1 MLTSTF
7 ALPRRTSGPAL
18 YLALALL
25 AVALVACGRS
35 GSPIATIDAIDRAF
49 DRGDFAEASSHFEGR
64 GLAVVEDAPEL
75 QPLFAA
81 IQLDPKRSNVRGGR
95 ADVTV
100 EVTGVDLRTMM
111 ANLLGDALAAALR
124 GREPD
129 MAALIA
135 EQLENGAPTVRSTAT
150 VQMVRQDGKWLV
162 AEENGAFFEAMF
174 GLSDLSE
181 VVDGR

>member
-1 MLTSTF
+1 M
-7 ALPRRTSGPAL
+7 
-18 YLALALL
+18 
-25 AVALVACGRS
+25 
-35 GSPIATIDAIDRAF
+35 
-49 DRGDFAEASSHFEGR
+49 
-64 GLAVVEDAPEL
+64 
-75 QPLFAA
+75 
-81 IQLDPKRSNVRGGR
+81 
-95 ADVTV
+95 TV

-111 ANLLGDALAAALR
+111 ANLLGDALAAAFR